1 MIAMPALPNH
11 LPWHLKAYLVLDA
24 VRLPDLAERLQHWA
38 NPKEYLYVTTRWH
51 ALVDISPCLIS
62 LSGPDDP
69 VLRYFKANA
78 EIEPGYLLFTQ
89 TDAATLCTFLRSLI
103 VVQHPSGDEVM
114 MRMADPAVLHQLIS
128 ASENPLDSRWLGP
141 SEQICLPDGLHVQWL
156 EHKRPASAGAT
167 VPSTLRLSDQE
178 LTALGEVEFRRFVL
192 RLTRHMT
199 TYFPDVMA
207 QFSETERR
215 IRAYKLAQMAYSQGF
230 YSAREVT
237 LYANVLCLLVNEGV
251 DSYPDIHHLLNQP
264 STTQTPLERVTLAA
278 ELAQAYRLAAQ
289 GQPQ

>member
-11 LPWHLKAYLVLDA
+11 LPWHLKAYLVLDG
-24 VRLPDLAERLQHWA
+24 VRLPDLAKQLQQWP
-38 NPKEYLYVTTRWH
+38 NPRDYLFVTTRWH
-51 ALVDISPCLIS
+51 ALLDISPCLIS

-78 EIEPGYLLFTQ
+78 VLATGYLLFTQ
-89 TDAATLCTFLRSLI
+89 ADAATLCTFLRSLI

-114 MRMADPAVLHQLIS
+114 MRVADPAVLNQLII

-156 EHKRPASAGAT
+156 EHKRPASAVAT
-167 VPSTLRLSDQE
+167 VPSTLRLSDEE

-207 QFSETERR
+207 QFSETEQR
-215 IRAYKLAQMAYSQGF
+215 IRAYKLAQIAYAKGF

-237 LYANVLCLLVNEGV
+237 LYANVLGLLLPESV
-251 DSYPDIHHLLNQP
+251 DSYPDIHQLLNQP
-264 STTQTPLERVTLAA
+264 STSKTPFERVKLAA
-278 ELAQAYRLAAQ
+278 KLAQAYRHAAQ

>member
-11 LPWHLKAYLVLDA
+11 LPWHLKAYLVLDG
-24 VRLPDLAERLQHWA
+24 VRLPDVAQRIQQWP
-38 NPKEYLYVTTRWH
+38 NPREYLYATTRWH
-51 ALVDISPCLIS
+51 ALVDISPYLIS

-78 EIEPGYLLFTQ
+78 VLEPGYLLFTQ

-114 MRMADPAVLHQLIS
+114 MRVADPAVLYQLIS

-156 EHKRPASAGAT
+156 VHKRPASAVAT
-167 VPSTLRLSDQE
+167 ELSTLRLSDQE

-207 QFSETERR
+207 QFSETEQRS
-215 IRAYKLAQMAYSQGF
+215 RAYKLAQIAYSQGF

-237 LYANVLCLLVNEGV
+237 MYANVLCLLVPKSV
-251 DSYPDIHHLLNQP
+251 DSYPDIQQLLNQP
-264 STTQTPLERVTLAA
+264 SISKTHWSA
-278 ELAQAYRLAAQ
+278 
-289 GQPQ
+289 